1 MRLRIFR
8 NGIADFLF
16 LCQSMEI
23 GKAFALLSNV

>member
-1 MRLRIFR
+1 MQLRIFR
-8 NGIADFLF
+8 NDIADFSI